1 MHFSSIRTPSV
12 NNLYILAESTFLS
25 FALAANKMW
34 NKEVVNIQVEYNN
47 DDMTVYGLLD
57 LRIELVKAITPSISF
72 KDKVRQEVG

>member
-1 MHFSSIRTPSV
+1 MHCSSFRTPSV
-12 NNLYILAESTFLS
+12 DNLYILAESTFLS

-47 DDMTVYGLLD
+47 DDMTVYGLLE
-57 LRIELVKAITPSISF
+57 LRIALVKAITPSISF